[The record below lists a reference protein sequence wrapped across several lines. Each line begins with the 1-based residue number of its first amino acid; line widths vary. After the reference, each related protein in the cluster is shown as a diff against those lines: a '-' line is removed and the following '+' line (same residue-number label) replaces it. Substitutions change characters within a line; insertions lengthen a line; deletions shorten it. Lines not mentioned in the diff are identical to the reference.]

1 MEIIG
6 TIIASTLTY
15 DKLCIQLNERA
26 SFNAKKST
34 YAPCDGR
41 SVTGSYYSEVTDKT
55 KTLDLR
61 GMFLRGLNMFY
72 EDEQAGPLDQSKA
85 DPDSR
90 SIGDYQEDDF
100 KKHNHGGGN
109 HSHNILGESGAAGG
123 NQSFIT
129 GDRRSS
135 TQWSGNNNS
144 MVYNSG
150 EIIDTEGGEET
161 RPKNI
166 AVYYYMRIN
175 YR

>member
-41 SVTGSYYSEVTDKT
+41 LVAGSYYSEVTDKT
-55 KTLDLR
+55 RALDLR
-61 GMFLRGLNMFY
+61 GRFLRGLNMFY
-72 EDEQAGPLDQSKA
+72 EDEQAGSFDQLKA

-90 SIGDYQEDDF
+90 SMGDYQADAF
-100 KKHNHGGGN
+100 K
-109 HSHNILGESGAAGG
+109 SHTHQYTDRQEGAG
-123 NQSFIT
+123 NQADDGNDVGFSKVET
-129 GDRRSS
+129 K
-135 TQWSGNNNS
+135 TTSG
-144 MVYNSG
+144 
-150 EIIDTEGGEET
+150 TGGEET